1 MGLMP
6 GGVSY
11 DQKVLGYGP
20 IAYWPLWELSGTTAQ
35 CLVNPAQNGT
45 YSGVTLG
52 QEGIGDGGQAPLFD
66 GANDYVDIYSAA
78 LAAIFPYDE
87 GSFCGWMKVF
97 NVGVWSDGAVRIFI
111 SAAAALGGAAFMVN
125 FYRRGVVNNVTY
137 FRDDGADNQVLQHV
151 VVAPVTDWQHF
162 ALTWSVASGNLNA
175 YIASAQIGASQ
186 PGVLAHVGA
195 DINADMTA
203 IGIGSIGASTWP
215 WHGWLARCAIFGRV
229 LTLSEIEHLATV

>member
-162 ALTWSVASGNLNA
+162 ALTWSVTSLTSPTAMRQGRSITPRPTGIAPKDSGRRLA
-175 YIASAQIGASQ
+175 QWFAAMSRPARWRCSAPVI
-186 PGVLAHVGA
+186 
-195 DINADMTA
+195 
-203 IGIGSIGASTWP
+203 
-215 WHGWLARCAIFGRV
+215 RCM
-229 LTLSEIEHLATV
+229 